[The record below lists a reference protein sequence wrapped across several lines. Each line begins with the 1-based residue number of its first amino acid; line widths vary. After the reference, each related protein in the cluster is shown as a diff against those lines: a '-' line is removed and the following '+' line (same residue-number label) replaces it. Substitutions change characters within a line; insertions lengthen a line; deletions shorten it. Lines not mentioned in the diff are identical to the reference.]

1 MQTKSAIIK
10 MGVITCVI
18 LWLFISS
25 VCVYSV
31 CIKVFKLDK
40 IFDRSIVNEQSMTIF
55 DNYWF

>member
-25 VCVYSV
+25 VCVQCV
-31 CIKVFKLDK
+31 HQGFKLDK

>member
-1 MQTKSAIIK
+1 LCL
-10 MGVITCVI
+10 ITCVI

-25 VCVYSV
+25 VCVQCV
-31 CIKVFKLDK
+31 HQGFKLDK